1 MLETE
6 REAGRLEER
15 DIENVGEGEK
25 GGYIEMDLGLG
36 VLEEKREDGGRGCEG
51 GEDES
56 EGVGDVLG
64 DLMGE
69 RRRGE
74 GKRGVG
80 IEEVRS

>member
-25 GGYIEMDLGLG
+25 EEGYIEMDLGLG
-36 VLEEKREDGGRGCEG
+36 VLEEVGEDGGRGCEG

-56 EGVGDVLG
+56 EGVGGVLG

-69 RRRGE
+69 RRRGGE
-74 GKRGVG
+74 ERGG
-80 IEEVRS
+80 Y